1 MLTHRD
7 ADKMLEMATALVTG
21 ASSGIGLAFARR
33 LAGRGTHLLMVAR
46 DTDRLTAAADEI
58 TAQTSVRC
66 DTLSADLSTSAGVA
80 EVIEAARGLDDLDA
94 IIANAGTTRA
104 ARAGQMSAAEID
116 RLIAL
121 LGTGVIQLIDGLI
134 GAMIERDRGD
144 VVVVSSIAA
153 MIPMPKSA
161 VYAAAKAAATSYA
174 RSLHRELATTDVRVT
189 AVNPGYVRTGL
200 HEAAGLGHLTTRI
213 PGWMWVEP
221 DDVVDTAERALHR
234 RRASAVPG
242 RVYRLA
248 RPFLASG
255 PAQATWARLT
265 RRH

>member
-1 MLTHRD
+1 MQ
-7 ADKMLEMATALVTG
+7 EMSTALVTG
-21 ASSGIGLAFARR
+21 ASSGIGLAFAQR
-33 LAGRGTHLLMVAR
+33 LAGRGQDLIMVAR
-46 DTDRLTAAADEI
+46 DTDRLEAAAEEI
-58 TAQTSVRC
+58 SKNSAVRC
-66 DTLSADLSTSAGVA
+66 ETLSADLSTWAGVA
-80 EVIEAARGLDDLDA
+80 TVIETAGDRDDLET

-104 ARAGQMSAAEID
+104 ARAGEMGAGEID
-116 RLIAL
+116 RLVGL

-134 GAMIERDRGD
+134 GPMIERDRGE
-144 VVVVSSIAA
+144 VVVVSSIAS

-174 RSLHRELATTDVRVT
+174 RSLHRELATTGVRVT

-200 HEAAGLGHLTTRI
+200 HEAAGLGHLNTRI

-221 DDVVDTAERALHR
+221 DAVVDTAERALAR